1 VNELLY
7 SVVAIAGGGGGQAGG
22 GDLLTGFIIPM
33 ALVFGIMYV
42 LVIRPQQKKQQ
53 EHDEYLKALKSGDKV
68 VTQGGLFGRVTAVSE
83 RTITLDIG
91 DRTRV
96 KVLRSHIIG
105 SQEAALAGD
114 LEGTP
119 SSKSDD
125 KSKDSKD
132 D

>member
-1 VNELLY
+1 MLY
-7 SVVAIAGGGGGQAGG
+7 TVIAIAGGGGGGQAGG

-53 EHDEYLKALKSGDKV
+53 EHEEYLKALKSGDKV

-96 KVLRSHIIG
+96 KVLRSHVIG
-105 SQEAALAGD
+105 SQDAALAGE
-114 LEGTP
+114 LEGGGGAA
-119 SSKSDD
+119 KNDE
-125 KSKDSKD
+125 KSKESKD